1 MSDSFNV
8 QTATLVLGQF
18 SGATEVP
25 LFNVPTSG
33 GGITVQEVWA
43 YQNGTGGSAITAGT
57 AIGAK
62 LVTMGTVATG
72 GTPAVDGTVG
82 TFAGTIVTAAG
93 VVHKLTLTTPFVDAG
108 KFIGFDE
115 TAGTVAAGLTIQLA
129 YVLGK

>member
-1 MSDSFNV
+1 MSESFNV
-8 QTATLVLGQF
+8 QVANLTLGQF

-25 LFNVPTSG
+25 VFFVPADG
-33 GGITVQEVWA
+33 GGITVLEAWA
-43 YQNGTGGSAITAGT
+43 FQNGTGGSAITAGT

-62 LVTMGTVATG
+62 LITMGTVATG
-72 GTPAVDGTVG
+72 GTPALDGTVG
-82 TFAGTIVTAAG
+82 SFAGTIITAAG
-93 VVHKLTLTTPFVDAG
+93 VVHKLTVSTPFVEAG